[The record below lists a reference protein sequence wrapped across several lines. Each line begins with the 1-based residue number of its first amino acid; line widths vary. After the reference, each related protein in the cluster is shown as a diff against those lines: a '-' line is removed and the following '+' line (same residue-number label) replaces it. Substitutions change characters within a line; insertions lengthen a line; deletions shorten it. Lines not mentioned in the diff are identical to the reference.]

1 MRIIL
6 SIVFFWFAVSQAAG
20 QQAHAPLSDQ
30 KMCADQAKKFFKET
44 DFSDDSKHPLK
55 NEFTSHYDAS
65 KKICYV
71 RIDYSTR
78 TTGMKEVTVSS
89 YVFDAFE
96 GRNVAAYTWI
106 SETGKK
112 YWEVKPVECSI
123 KPAGEPKK
131 YCTTTEEFE
140 AEVDKLFGLGE

>member
-1 MRIIL
+1 MKIIL
-6 SIVFFWFAVSQAAG
+6 STLFLSLAISQAAG

-55 NEFTSHYDAS
+55 NEFTSHYDAP
-65 KKICYV
+65 KKACYV
-71 RIDYSTR
+71 RIDYTSR
-78 TTGMKEVTVSS
+78 MEATTEVVVSS

-96 GRNVAAYTWI
+96 GRTLASYNWV
-106 SETGKK
+106 SQTGKK
-112 YWEVKPVECSI
+112 YWEVKPIECSL
-123 KPAGEPKK
+123 KPIGEPKK

>member
-1 MRIIL
+1 MKIIL
-6 SIVFFWFAVSQAAG
+6 SILLLSFIVSQAAG
-20 QQAHAPLSDQ
+20 QQAHASLSEQ
-30 KMCADQAKKFFKET
+30 KMCADQAKKFFKDT
-44 DFSDDSKHPLK
+44 DFADDSKHPLK

-65 KKICYV
+65 RKICYV
-71 RIDYSTR
+71 RIDYSMK
-78 TTGMKEVTVSS
+78 TGGKSEVSISS

-123 KPAGEPKK
+123 KPVGEPKR